1 MTRKI
6 PGDAEILEALRRS
19 RRGPLKPKELARTLD
34 VGTNRYKAFRA
45 RLSSLE
51 RQGSLYRVKGNRY
64 AVPDKINLRV
74 GRLSVVR
81 SGDGFVAEEDG
92 PGSVF
97 VPSRSLESAMDGD
110 KVVVRIEGRPTGKSP
125 VGRVIK
131 VLERAHET
139 LVGTYHRS
147 RKFGFVR
154 PKAPTT
160 LNEVLIPE
168 GDERNAREGEVVVVR
183 ITAYGNRRLGPV
195 GTVETV
201 LGALDDPG
209 VDVLAVIHGHGLP
222 TAFPDHVEAAAEE
235 AARRAQDRGPEY
247 RVDRTDLHVFTIDPS
262 DARDHDDALS
272 VESVGDGVWEVGI
285 HVADVSWFVER
296 GSPLD
301 LEALGRGTSVYLVDR
316 VIPMLPHELSSDA
329 CSLLPD
335 QDRLAVS
342 LFATLDERGR
352 VWDKRFERTV
362 IRSRRRLT
370 YEQVEQ
376 VLTSGASV
384 DEPTDR
390 SLEILDGLAQTLREA
405 RRSRGSLDFDLPE
418 SRVVL
423 DDEGQPV
430 DIQQVLRL
438 RSHLLI
444 EDYMLLAN
452 EIVAKE
458 GVSKRLPLLYRV
470 HESPANDRLEDVRD
484 LLASLGHTLP
494 KGRVGPKALQKILER
509 VRGKPEE
516 ALVSTVILR
525 SMARA
530 HYADKNGGHF
540 GLALKA
546 YAHFTSPIRRYP
558 DLQAHRVVVRAL
570 VEGKPVPESWAGEEL
585 RSVAEQSSQRERV
598 ADGAQRDSIALK
610 KIEFMERHLG
620 DDFAGTVSGVTSFGF
635 FVLLDDFFVE
645 GLVHVNAMR
654 DDYYVFQPNAYALVG
669 ERSRRTFRLGDSV
682 RVRVVRADKEERHV
696 DFQLLAAES
705 AV

>member
-1 MTRKI
+1 M
-6 PGDAEILEALRRS
+6 
-19 RRGPLKPKELARTLD
+19 
-34 VGTNRYKAFRA
+34 
-45 RLSSLE
+45 
-51 RQGSLYRVKGNRY
+51 
-64 AVPDKINLRV
+64 
-74 GRLSVVR
+74 
-81 SGDGFVAEEDG
+81 
-92 PGSVF
+92 
-97 VPSRSLESAMDGD
+97 
-110 KVVVRIEGRPTGKSP
+110 
-125 VGRVIK
+125 
-131 VLERAHET
+131 
-139 LVGTYHRS
+139 
-147 RKFGFVR
+147 
-154 PKAPTT
+154 
-160 LNEVLIPE
+160 
-168 GDERNAREGEVVVVR
+168 
-183 ITAYGNRRLGPV
+183 
-195 GTVETV
+195 
-201 LGALDDPG
+201 
-209 VDVLAVIHGHGLP
+209 
-222 TAFPDHVEAAAEE
+222 
-235 AARRAQDRGPEY
+235 
-247 RVDRTDLHVFTIDPS
+247 
-262 DARDHDDALS
+262 
-272 VESVGDGVWEVGI
+272 
-285 HVADVSWFVER
+285 
-296 GSPLD
+296 
-301 LEALGRGTSVYLVDR
+301 
-316 VIPMLPHELSSDA
+316 
-329 CSLLPD
+329 
-335 QDRLAVS
+335 
-342 LFATLDERGR
+342 
-352 VWDKRFERTV
+352 
-362 IRSRRRLT
+362 
-370 YEQVEQ
+370 
-376 VLTSGASV
+376 
-384 DEPTDR
+384 
-390 SLEILDGLAQTLREA
+390 
-405 RRSRGSLDFDLPE
+405 
-418 SRVVL
+418 
-423 DDEGQPV
+423 
-430 DIQQVLRL
+430 
-438 RSHLLI
+438 
-444 EDYMLLAN
+444 
-452 EIVAKE
+452 
-458 GVSKRLPLLYRV
+458 SKRLPLLYRV